1 MLSLFWKGVQTVNL
15 LMSVRTWFKIHWIQK
30 CLRCDLITRL
40 CVMIYRRNV
49 CIFTIVPTELNQNS
63 QKNLLSLFFL
73 SPLKPEISFASN
85 FLIQCKRWSMVKHI
99 AAYKRQCKVMWCN
112 GGCEARRTGQSVV
125 YQGGSNSRHHLA
137 SRPTFAKV

>member
-1 MLSLFWKGVQTVNL
+1 
-15 LMSVRTWFKIHWIQK
+15 MSVRTWFKIHWMQKNQK

-40 CVMIYRRNV
+40 CVMIYMRNL
-49 CIFTIVPTELNQNS
+49 CIFTIVPTQQSIIKILKRTCS
-63 QKNLLSLFFL
+63 HYFCFFRFYLKYFFL
-73 SPLKPEISFASN
+73 
-85 FLIQCKRWSMVKHI
+85 LILRQCKRWSTVKHI
-99 AAYKRQCKVMWCN
+99 AACKRQCKVMWCN